1 MATRNEVTAKLR
13 SYWQREVKFRR
24 NQGPAGGGLGCFPKD
39 TNALNQFMIKKNS
52 DNLILNST
60 IEERNKMRI
69 DNINII

>member
-1 MATRNEVTAKLR
+1 MHTLVPGTDGEL
-13 SYWQREVKFRR
+13 SY
-24 NQGPAGGGLGCFPKD
+24 GGMCFPKD